1 MRNLLWNTL
10 ILLLSLCCHHSL
22 GNTYYSPLSLSLSR
36 VAKSEL
42 VVQGYSSSNLFPPL
56 VSKSVYILACID
68 IDPLDLIVMFA
79 VAFVLHVFSML
90 VTITLYFNNVLCI
103 YYLISFVFGNLDLS
117 LLLSLWIS
125 EIVNLDYWA
134 LWWLE
139 CGV

>member
-1 MRNLLWNTL
+1 M
-10 ILLLSLCCHHSL
+10 
-22 GNTYYSPLSLSLSR
+22 
-36 VAKSEL
+36 
-42 VVQGYSSSNLFPPL
+42 QGYSSSNLFPPL

-117 LLLSLWIS
+117 LLLSL
-125 EIVNLDYWA
+125 
-134 LWWLE
+134 
-139 CGV
+139 